1 MAEYKDC
8 YFAFMD
14 ILGFKNLVRSASCD
28 EILSIYNEAKKQYEI
43 TMTTEDKLEPLF
55 DISDMHIKIMS
66 DTICIYI
73 YSDIPRSLPSLIYIC
88 TYFQARMLW
97 HNPPVLIRG
106 GISQGMLYANEEIL
120 FGEALVNAYL
130 LESNNA
136 IVPRI
141 ILTKSLIDN
150 YAGDDEVLKKSL
162 NGILSR
168 DYDGFYTLEYC
179 FVFYWMGHATHGKEI
194 ERVCQHIQN
203 VLDTTTDNSIRNKYI
218 YLSNRINIATEN
230 RASDNAGGEKHFH
243 A

>member
-14 ILGFKNLVRSASCD
+14 ILGFKNIVRRASCD

-43 TMTTEDKLEPLF
+43 TMTTEDKVEPLF

-73 YSDIPRSLPSLIYIC
+73 YSDIPNSLPSLIYIC
-88 TYFQARMLW
+88 TFFQARMLR
-97 HNPPVLIRG
+97 HYPPVLIRG
-106 GISQGMLYANEEIL
+106 GISKGTLYADDEIL

-130 LESNNA
+130 LESKNA
-136 IVPRI
+136 IVPRV

-150 YAGDDEVLKKSL
+150 YTGNDEVLKKSL
-162 NGILSR
+162 YGILFR
-168 DYDGFYTLEYC
+168 DYDGFYVLEYC
-179 FVFYWMGHATHGKEI
+179 FTFYWMNRKSHEKEI
-194 ERVCQHIQN
+194 AEVCQYVQS
-203 VLDTTTDNSIRNKYI
+203 VLDSTTDSSVRNKYI
-218 YLSNRINIATEN
+218 YLSNRLNDAAEKC
-230 RASDNAGGEKHFH
+230 APDNAGGEKRFH